1 MELKNESSLV
11 FRLLTAGLLIHLCV
25 ACAGGT
31 ALSPGAWVEDQD
43 RIAVL
48 DGGPHEGNWQT
59 RDMTIKYK
67 YKEAVK
73 NLQISGGIELADY
86 IPKGFNTLEQLNLY
100 IHFLNADGTVLETR
114 NIKIF
119 GYRRHL
125 DLIGEMTFNNR
136 FDLTEET
143 VYFAFSYSG
152 KVIQGSG
159 SGVSSSRG
167 RMDWDFWKVPR
178 RSPPR

>member
-1 MELKNESSLV
+1 MELENEYSLA
-11 FRLLTAGLLIHLCV
+11 FRLLIAGLLIHLFV

-31 ALSPGAWVEDQD
+31 ALSPGAWVENKD

-48 DGGPHEGNWQT
+48 DGGPHAGNWQT
-59 RDMTIKYK
+59 RDMTISYE

-73 NLQISGGIELADY
+73 NLQISGRIELADY
-86 IPKGFNTLEQLNLY
+86 IPKGFNALEQLNLY
-100 IHFLNADGTVLETR
+100 IHFLNADGTVLETK
-114 NIKIF
+114 NIRIF
-119 GYRRHL
+119 GYRRYL
-125 DLIGEMTFNNR
+125 ELISEMTFNNR

-152 KVIQGSG
+152 RVIQGSG
-159 SGVSSSRG
+159 TGVSSSRG
-167 RMDWDFWKVPR
+167 RIHWDFWKVPR

>member
-1 MELKNESSLV
+1 MEHKNESSLI
-11 FRLLTAGLLIHLCV
+11 FRLSIAGLLIQLCA

-31 ALSPGAWVEDQD
+31 ALSPGSWVEDQD

-48 DGGPHEGNWQT
+48 DGGPHEGSWQS
-59 RDMTIKYK
+59 RDMTINYE

-86 IPKGFNTLEQLNLY
+86 IPKGFNALEHLKLY
-100 IHFLNADGTVLETR
+100 IHFLNADGMVLETR
-114 NIKIF
+114 NIRNF

-152 KVIQGSG
+152 KVIQGG
-159 SGVSSSRG
+159 GTGVSSSRG
-167 RMDWDFWKVPR
+167 RIYWDFWKVPR